1 MAKKVLKIIFS
12 ILEIVLVIIVASLY
26 YLATPVQLDS
36 SQLHIPAGNINHTIL
51 YLNDHGIP
59 TTKIDAL
66 ILSRLGQPQRGW
78 IDLGTERMSRLDFLY
93 RLTHSKA
100 PLISIKLI
108 PGETTFLFLE
118 QLHKEYGYPL
128 DVLRKEYEKVTP
140 YPEGVLFPD
149 TYYLPK
155 GMEAK
160 ELIDYLVGVSLQKHK
175 RLAQKVYRTYD
186 PKLWF
191 EKVVTIA
198 SIIQKEAADTK
209 EMLLIASVI
218 YNRLKKG
225 IPLQMDGTLNYGRYS
240 HTKVTHKRIKEDKSA
255 FNTYRHKGLPPYPVC
270 TVSLEAIKAALRPAK
285 TKYLYF
291 VKGANGRHIFS
302 STYKNHLKN
311 IKTVKKRN
319 KKE

>member
-1 MAKKVLKIIFS
+1 MAKKVLRIIFS

-26 YLATPVQLDS
+26 YLATPMQLPS
-36 SQLHIPAGNINHTIL
+36 NQIHIPAGNINHTVL
-51 YLNDHGIP
+51 YLNGHILP
-59 TTKIDAL
+59 TTKLDVW
-66 ILSRLGQPQRGW
+66 ILSFLGQPQRGW
-78 IDLGTERMSRLDFLY
+78 IDLGAKRMSRLDFLY

-100 PLISIKLI
+100 PLFSLKLI
-108 PGETTFLFLE
+108 PGETTYLFLE
-118 QLHKEYGYPL
+118 QLHKDYGYPL
-128 DVLRKEYEKVTP
+128 DVLRKEYQRVSP
-140 YPEGVLFPD
+140 YPEGVFFPD

-155 GMEAK
+155 GMKAK

-175 RLAQKVYRTYD
+175 RLAEKIYHKYDQKI
-186 PKLWF
+186 WF

-209 EMLLIASVI
+209 EMPLIASVI

-225 IPLQMDGTLNYGRYS
+225 IPLQMDGTLNYAQYS
-240 HTKVTHKRIKEDKSA
+240 HTKVTHKRIQEDKSA

-270 TVSLEAIKAALRPAK
+270 TVSLEAIKAALRPAR

-319 KKE
+319 KKG

>member
-1 MAKKVLKIIFS
+1 M
-12 ILEIVLVIIVASLY
+12 
-26 YLATPVQLDS
+26 LATKL
-36 SQLHIPAGNINHTIL
+36 
-51 YLNDHGIP
+51 
-59 TTKIDAL
+59 DAL
-66 ILSRLGQPQRGW
+66 VLSSLGRPQRGW
-78 IDLGTERMSRLDFLY
+78 IDLGSKRMSRLDFLY

-100 PLISIKLI
+100 PLFSLRLI
-108 PGETTFLFLE
+108 PGETTYLFLE
-118 QLHKEYGYPL
+118 QLHKDYGYPL
-128 DVLRKEYEKVTP
+128 DVLRKEYERVSP

-160 ELIDYLVGVSLQKHK
+160 ELIDYLVKVGLLKHR
-175 RLAQKVYRTYD
+175 RLAQKIYGTYNQ
-186 PKLWF
+186 KLWF
-191 EKVVTIA
+191 ERVVTIA
-198 SIIQKEAADTK
+198 SIIQKEAANTR
-209 EMLLIASVI
+209 EMPLVASVI

-225 IPLQMDGTLNYGRYS
+225 IPLQMDGTLNYAQYS
-240 HTKVTHKRIKEDKSA
+240 HTKVTHKRIQEDKTA

-270 TVSLEAIKAALRPAK
+270 TVSLEAIKAALHPAK
-285 TKYLYF
+285 THYLYF

>member
-1 MAKKVLKIIFS
+1 M
-12 ILEIVLVIIVASLY
+12 IIVASLY
-26 YLATPVQLDS
+26 YLATPVQLPS
-36 SQLHIPAGNINHTIL
+36 NQIYIPAGNINHTVL
-51 YLNDHGIP
+51 YLNDHIVP
-59 TTKIDAL
+59 ATKLDAL
-66 ILSRLGQPQRGW
+66 VLSFLGRPQRGW
-78 IDLGTERMSRLDFLY
+78 IDLGSKRMSRLDFLY

-100 PLISIKLI
+100 PLFSLRLI
-108 PGETTFLFLE
+108 PGETTYLFLK
-118 QLHKEYGYPL
+118 QLHKDYGYPL
-128 DVLRKEYEKVTP
+128 DVLRKEYQRVSP

-155 GMEAK
+155 GMEAR
-160 ELIDYLVGVSLQKHK
+160 ELIDYLVRVSLLKHK
-175 RLAQKVYRTYD
+175 RLAQRIYHNYD
-186 PKLWF
+186 QKLWF

-209 EMLLIASVI
+209 EMPLVASVI

-225 IPLQMDGTLNYGRYS
+225 IPLQMDGTLNYAQYS
-240 HTKVTHKRIKEDKSA
+240 HTKVTHKRIQEDKTA

-285 TKYLYF
+285 TRYLYF
-291 VKGANGRHIFS
+291 VKGVNGRHIFS